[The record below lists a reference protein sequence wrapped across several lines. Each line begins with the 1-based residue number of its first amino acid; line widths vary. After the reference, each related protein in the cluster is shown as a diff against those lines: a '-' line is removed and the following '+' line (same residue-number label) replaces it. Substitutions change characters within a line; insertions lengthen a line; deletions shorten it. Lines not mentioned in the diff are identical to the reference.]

1 MSGARNQ
8 TSTAGGDT
16 GAGRILSGP
25 AVPRAGETVHG
36 LFAEVAGRHP
46 QDVAVV
52 DATGETSYAE
62 LRRLAAA
69 STDRLRRLGV
79 GPGDVVAVRM
89 PRGAAL
95 FATELGIMATG
106 AGYLPLDPADPAE
119 RHRHLLTDA
128 DPAVLLVPD
137 DDPGPGH
144 DSLAST
150 LGDGRVHRFDA
161 AWWTPA
167 DTGRAPDHDDPDAV
181 AYLLYTSGSTGRPK
195 GVAMP
200 HRALVNLLRWHDGAR
215 PGAHRSRTL
224 QVCAVSF
231 DFSFHEIYSA
241 LCLGGTL
248 VVAGDDLRR
257 DPYALAAFTVAQRV
271 ERVFLPVPALIQF
284 AEAATQLPEPPTLR
298 HIVTTGEQL
307 RLTEPLRVLAGRT
320 GVRVHNH
327 YGATEFQDATVAT
340 LPDDVTRWPLIAPI
354 GWPIDNVEVALLD
367 GQHRP
372 VPAGEPGELY
382 VGGAGVAAGYRNQPA
397 LTAERFTTPP
407 GLSGR
412 WYRTGDL
419 ARLTEAGLEHQGRVD
434 AQLKV
439 NGVRIEPAE
448 VEAAAGAHP
457 GVRQAAAAL
466 HEIDGRSRLVVH
478 LVLRDDVDE
487 AVVLREV
494 PGHVAGRL
502 PAAVHPYGYAVVA
515 ELPLTASGKTAR
527 NRLRPP
533 HRLVRATPT
542 TTDLPRGELER
553 RIAGVWR
560 EVLGL
565 DHVGVRDNFFDLGGV
580 SAQLLTVRQ
589 RLTTELGL
597 RVGATDLVE
606 YPTVRA
612 LARRLGGDDPAVAG
626 AAPVTVRPAGG
637 TDDDRVA
644 IVGMAGRFPAAPD
657 LATFW
662 RNLCDGVDAIVECA
676 DEDVRSQDPALLADP
691 DFVRMA
697 GPLADPEYFDAAYF
711 GINAKEAALMDPQ
724 HRIFLEC
731 AVDAFEDAGE
741 VPAGT
746 RTGVYASSSI
756 STYLVNNLVP
766 HFGYTG
772 DRPLTE
778 ADTQQFM
785 VKLGNDRNY
794 LPTRVSYRLD
804 LGGPSISVQSACS
817 SSLVAVH
824 LARRALLA
832 GECDLALAGGVSVV
846 VPQSAGY
853 LYEDGLIRSR
863 DGRSRVF
870 DAEASG
876 TIFSNGCGVVLLKRL
891 SAALADG
898 NRIYAVVAGS
908 AVNNDGVDKL
918 GFTAPSATRQAE
930 VVAAALT
937 DAGIRASE
945 LGYLEAHGTGT
956 PLGDPIEVAGL
967 DQALRAVG
975 GAPQGSVAV
984 GSVKSNIGHLDEAAG
999 IAGLI
1004 KAALAVHHGV
1014 IPASLHF
1021 RTPNPEIDFGSS
1033 ALRVPTGTENWPAGR
1048 RRVAAV
1054 SSHGMGGTNSH
1065 LVLTQAPERPAEPAP
1080 AGPAEPAPAGPAEP
1094 APAGA
1099 ADGPVL
1105 LPISARA
1112 PAAARALAGRYQALL
1127 SEDGADPAGVARSA
1141 ALGRTHHPYRIA
1153 VLATDAREAAE
1164 QLGRATVH
1172 EPRPEG
1178 AVAFVFAGQGAQWV
1192 GMGADLYAEYPVFR
1206 SVLDECAAEVRR
1218 ATGTDLRELVFDGVG
1233 GELDRTAWA
1242 QPALF
1247 AVQYALARLWQ
1258 SWGVQPDVLTGHSVG
1273 EFVAAC
1279 LADALSLPDAL
1290 SLVLARGR
1298 LMDALPDGG
1307 AMVSLLAPPD
1317 AVSGL
1322 LDGMGVEVSVAAVN
1336 DHDSVVLSGA
1346 AALVDR
1352 VVVEADRRGWRS
1364 HRLRVSHAFHSAL
1377 VDPMLDEFR
1386 AVAERVDHRP
1396 PRIPVLA
1403 NRTGRAVS
1411 AFDAEHWVRHARDT
1425 VQFAR
1430 CVDSAVA
1437 EHGVTTIV
1445 EVSPKPTLVRLA
1457 AREGVLVVP
1466 SLREGAGHAQL
1477 LDSLRR
1483 LYLDGRQVTWSG
1495 VYQRRGGPVAL
1506 PAYPWQRTRHW
1517 IEPTGRPTRAGA
1529 GRASGVFLGGR
1540 VDQPGSSEIR
1550 FVSRVD
1556 PDHPRWLTQHR
1567 IFRRVVMPGVAYQD
1581 LAFAAA
1587 GELGLLRPALDDF
1600 LIHQAM
1606 RFADDT
1612 ETRDL
1617 HVVLKPV
1624 PDGHA
1629 VEIHSRS
1636 EAESGPWTLHAT
1648 GTLTAGTASPVAELA
1663 SLRRRFGTP
1672 VPPEEIYRGERGRL
1686 IDLGE
1691 WFQVTR
1697 ELWRDGTG
1705 CLSRIELPARVT
1717 SAAHLH
1723 AVHPIL
1729 LEACLL
1735 ALTVTYPRPFADRT
1749 YLPVGAQRVTLHRA
1763 GTTGSAWCHAEL
1775 RPTDDPD
1782 PRSLVGD
1789 VTLYDDD
1796 GRVLVVMAGVLLRQ
1810 ATAGAMAGNADAAR
1824 WRRRLYRPEWVE
1836 QALPPGTPAGSW
1848 LVVGAD
1854 LARAIAEAAERQGIR
1869 CRVVTDPAD
1878 LAGAVSR
1885 EQPDAVLLAWPAEHA
1900 APGADAGAARDL
1912 TLTLLDCFRSL
1923 LDLPSTP
1930 SVTVLTRQAWGGAP
1944 QPAQAALWGLT
1955 RVLGQER
1962 PDSLPALI
1970 DLPAQGG
1977 DPDAIVAET
1986 AARTADEVTL
1996 HDGRRRVLRLR
2007 PDTDRPDDLTIGP
2020 DGTHLVTGGL
2030 GGLGL
2035 EVAATLVAAGAR
2047 HLALVG
2053 RHEPGGPARERIA
2066 ALAATGAE
2074 VRTYT
2079 ADVGDGEQVAALVAA
2094 LGRELPPL
2102 AGVHHLA
2109 GALADG
2115 LLESQTP
2122 GRFDEAWAAKAGG
2135 AFALHRATVHLPL
2148 THFVLF
2154 SSSSGLLG
2162 TAGQGNYAAANSYLD
2177 GLAAARRAAG
2187 LPAVSIQWGSWAETG
2202 MTARAGIAER
2212 LDRLGEGVLPLD
2224 DATGALRAILATPP
2238 DDGVVAVLAHTWPR
2252 YAAHHTTP
2260 PAPVRDLL
2268 PAAPAGRPD
2277 TAGLADRLREA
2288 TPDQRRKLADGYV
2301 HDITADVLGVAHL
2314 ETDTGLFSL
2323 GLDSLASLEL
2333 RNRLQSAFAVRLGQ
2347 TVVFDHP
2354 TVAGLAGHL
2363 LAVLD
2368 LPTAGPAEGHGGGPA
2383 EGHGA
2388 GPADGPPPEE
2398 QSIDEVAALLA
2409 ERLGNR

>member
-1 MSGARNQ
+1 MSGAMNR
-8 TSTAGGDT
+8 TFAAGGSV
-16 GAGRILSGP
+16 GERGVLGGP
-25 AVPRAGETVHG
+25 PVPRTGETVHG
-36 LFAEVAGRHP
+36 MFADVAERYAQG
-46 QDVAVV
+46 VAVV
-52 DATGETSYAE
+52 DTTGETSYAE
-62 LRRLAAA
+62 LRRLAVGI
-69 STDRLRRLGV
+69 TDRLRRRNV

-89 PRGAAL
+89 PRGAVL
-95 FATELGIMATG
+95 FAAELGIMATG
-106 AGYLPLDPADPAE
+106 ACYLPLDPADPVE
-119 RHRHLLTDA
+119 RHRQLLTDA

-137 DDPGPGH
+137 DDAGAEPEG
-144 DSLAST
+144 LASA
-150 LGDGRVHRFDA
+150 LGSDRVHRLDA
-161 AWWTPA
+161 SWRTPD
-167 DTGRAPDHDDPDAV
+167 DTGRAPDHDDPDVA

-195 GVAMP
+195 GVAMT
-200 HRALVNLLRWHDGAR
+200 HRALVNMLRWHEHAR
-215 PGAHRSRTL
+215 PGVHRSRTL
-224 QVCAVSF
+224 QACAVSF

-248 VVAGDDLRR
+248 VVAEDGHRR
-257 DPYALAAFTVAQRV
+257 DPYALATFAVQQRV
-271 ERVFLPVPALIQF
+271 ERVFLPVPALAQF
-284 AEAATQLPEPPTLR
+284 AEAAVQLPEPPALQ
-298 HIVTTGEQL
+298 HVVTTGEQL
-307 RLTEPLRVLAGRT
+307 RLTEPMRVLAERT
-320 GVRVHNH
+320 GVRLHNH

-367 GQHRP
+367 EQGRP

-382 VGGAGVAAGYRNQPA
+382 VGGAGVAPGYRNQPA
-397 LTAERFTTPP
+397 LTAERFTTPA

-419 ARLTEAGLEHQGRVD
+419 ARLTDAGLEHQGRVD

-448 VEAAAGAHP
+448 IEAATCAHP
-457 GVRQAAAAL
+457 GVHQAAAAL

-478 LVLRDDVDE
+478 VVLRDGVVAED
-487 AVVLREV
+487 VLREV
-494 PGHVAGRL
+494 PATVAERL
-502 PAAVHPYGYAVVA
+502 PGAVRPYGFAVLT
-515 ELPLTASGKTAR
+515 ELPLTSSGKTAR
-527 NRLRPP
+527 ARLRPP
-533 HRLVRATPT
+533 ERLIRATPT
-542 TTDLPRGELER
+542 ATALPRSELER
-553 RIAGVWR
+553 RIAAIWR
-560 EVLGL
+560 EELGL
-565 DHVGVRDNFFDLGGV
+565 DDVGVRDNFFDLGGV
-580 SAQLLTVRQ
+580 SAQLITVRR

-597 RVGATDLVE
+597 RVGAADLVE
-606 YPTVRA
+606 YPTIRA
-612 LARRLGGDDPAVAG
+612 LAQRLGADGSAVAD
-626 AAPVTVRPAGG
+626 AAPVAVPRAG
-637 TDDDRVA
+637 DPDDRVA

-657 LATFW
+657 LETFW
-662 RNLCDGVDAIVECA
+662 RNLCDGVDAIVECTA
-676 DEDVRSQDPALLADP
+676 EDVRSQDPALLTDP

-697 GPLADPEYFDAAYF
+697 GPIADPEYFDAAYF

-741 VPAGT
+741 VPAGS

-766 HFGYTG
+766 HFGYTEG
-772 DRPLTE
+772 RPLTE

-870 DAEASG
+870 DADASG

-891 SAALADG
+891 SAAIADG
-898 NRIYAVVAGS
+898 NRVYAVVAGS

-918 GFTAPSATRQAE
+918 GFTAPSAARQAE
-930 VVAAALT
+930 VVAAALA
-937 DAGIRASE
+937 DAGVRASE
-945 LGYLEAHGTGT
+945 LGYIEAHGTGT

-975 GAPQGSVAV
+975 GTAPASVAV

-1004 KAALAVHHGV
+1004 KTALAVHHGV

-1021 RTPNPEIDFGSS
+1021 RTPNPEIDFASS
-1033 ALRVPTGTENWPAGR
+1033 ALRVPTTTETWPAGR
-1048 RRVAAV
+1048 PRVAAV

-1065 LVLTQAPERPAEPAP
+1065 LVLTQAPERASASLATTAP
-1080 AGPAEPAPAGPAEP
+1080 A
-1094 APAGA
+1094 
-1099 ADGPVL
+1099 GPVL
-1105 LPISARA
+1105 LPVSARA
-1112 PAAARALAGRYQALL
+1112 PEAAHALVTRYQALL
-1127 SEDGADPAGVARSA
+1127 TTDGADLADVARSA
-1141 ALGRTHHPYRIA
+1141 ALGRTQHPYRVA

-1164 QLGRATVH
+1164 LLGRATVH
-1172 EPRPEG
+1172 GPRAER

-1192 GMGADLYAEYPVFR
+1192 GMGADLYATYPVFR
-1206 SVLDECAAEVRR
+1206 SVLDDCAAEVRR

-1233 GELDRTAWA
+1233 GDLDRTAWA

-1258 SWGVQPDVLTGHSVG
+1258 SWGVQPDVVTGHSVG

-1279 LADALSLPDAL
+1279 LADVLSLPDAL
-1290 SLVLARGR
+1290 RLVVARGR

-1307 AMVSLLAPPD
+1307 AMLSLLAPPD
-1317 AVSGL
+1317 AVADL
-1322 LDGMGVEVSVAAVN
+1322 LDGIGDDVSVAAVN
-1336 DHDSVVLSGA
+1336 GHDSVVLSGA
-1346 AALVDR
+1346 AELIDR
-1352 VVVEADRRGWRS
+1352 VRAEADRRGWR
-1364 HRLRVSHAFHSAL
+1364 HNRLRVSHAFHSAL
-1377 VDPMLDEFR
+1377 MDPMLDEFR
-1386 AVAERVDHRP
+1386 VLAERVSYRA

-1403 NRTGRAVS
+1403 NRTGAAVW
-1411 AFDAEHWVRHARDT
+1411 AFDAEHWVRHARET
-1425 VQFAR
+1425 VHFAR
-1430 CVDSAVA
+1430 CVDSAV
-1437 EHGVTTIV
+1437 EDHGVTTIV
-1445 EVSPKPTLVRLA
+1445 EVSPKPTLVRFA

-1466 SLREGAGHAQL
+1466 TLREGAGREQL

-1483 LYLDGRQVTWSG
+1483 LYLDGRDVAWSG
-1495 VYQRRGGPVAL
+1495 VHGHGERVGL

-1517 IEPTGRPTRAGA
+1517 IEPVRRVTRTGP
-1529 GRASGVFLGGR
+1529 GRAAGVFLGDR

-1550 FVSRVD
+1550 FVSQVD

-1567 IFRRVVMPGVAYQD
+1567 IFRRVVLPGVAYQD

-1612 ETRDL
+1612 EARDL

-1624 PDGHA
+1624 ADGHA

-1636 EAESGPWTLHAT
+1636 TVGAGPWARHAT
-1648 GTLTAGTASPVAELA
+1648 GTLTAGAASPVAELA
-1663 SLRRRFGTP
+1663 SLRRRFVTP
-1672 VPPEEIYRGERGRL
+1672 VSPEEIYRGERGRL

-1697 ELWRDGTG
+1697 ALWRDGSG
-1705 CLSRIELPARVT
+1705 CLSRIELPSRVT

-1735 ALTVTYPRPFADRT
+1735 ALTVTYPRPFAERT
-1749 YLPVGAQRVTLHRA
+1749 YIPVGAQRVTLHQA
-1763 GTTGSAWCHAEL
+1763 GTPGSAWCHAEL

-1789 VTLYDDD
+1789 ITLYDDD
-1796 GRVLVVMAGVLLRQ
+1796 GRVLVVMSGVLLRQ
-1810 ATAGAMAGNADAAR
+1810 ATAEAMAGDADAGR
-1824 WRRRLYRPEWVE
+1824 WRRRRYRPVWVE
-1836 QALPPGTPAGSW
+1836 QSLPPVAPPAGSW
-1848 LVVGAD
+1848 IAVGAE
-1854 LARAIAEAAERQGIR
+1854 LAHSVAGAAERQGVR
-1869 CRVVTDPAD
+1869 CRVVAD
-1878 LAGAVSR
+1878 ATGLAEAVSR
-1885 EQPDAVLLAWPAEHA
+1885 EQPDAVLLAWPAESPD
-1900 APGADAGAARDL
+1900 PGPDAGPARDL
-1912 TLTLLDCFRSL
+1912 TLSLLGCFRGL
-1923 LDLPSTP
+1923 LDLPSPP
-1930 SVTVLTRQAWGGAP
+1930 SVTVLTRQAWGSSP
-1944 QPAQAALWGLT
+1944 RPAQTALWGLT

-1962 PDSLPALI
+1962 PDSLPSLV
-1970 DLPAQGG
+1970 DLPAHGA

-1986 AARTADEVTL
+1986 AARVADEVTL
-1996 HDGRRRVLRLR
+1996 YDGRRRVLRLR
-2007 PDTDRPDDLTIGP
+2007 PDTDQPDDLTISP

-2035 EVAATLVAAGAR
+2035 EVAATLAAMGVR

-2053 RHEPGGPARERIA
+2053 RQQPGEHARERIG
-2066 ALAATGAE
+2066 ALAVSGVE
-2074 VRTYT
+2074 VRTFT
-2079 ADVGDGEQVAALVAA
+2079 ADVSDGEQVAALVAA
-2094 LGRELPPL
+2094 VEREMPPL
-2102 AGVHHLA
+2102 VGVHHLA
-2109 GALADG
+2109 GTLADG

-2122 GRFDEAWAAKAGG
+2122 ERFDEAWAAKAGG
-2135 AFALHRATVHLPL
+2135 AFALHRATAHLRL
-2148 THFVLF
+2148 AHFVLF

-2162 TAGQGNYAAANSYLD
+2162 TAGQGNYAAANTYLD

-2202 MTARAGIAER
+2202 MTARAGLEER
-2212 LDRLGEGVLPLD
+2212 LDRLGEGVLPLRE
-2224 DATGALRAILATPP
+2224 ATGAFRAILAAPP

-2252 YAAHHTTP
+2252 YAAHHATP
-2260 PAPVRDLL
+2260 PGPVRDLL
-2268 PAAPAGRPD
+2268 PAEPVGRPD
-2277 TAGLADRLREA
+2277 AGGLPDRLREA
-2288 TPDQRRKLADGYV
+2288 TPDHRRKLAEEYV
-2301 HDITADVLGVAHL
+2301 HDIVAEVLGVPRL
-2314 ETDTGLFSL
+2314 DTDAGLFSL

-2347 TVVFDHP
+2347 TAVFDHP
-2354 TVAGLAGHL
+2354 TVAGLAEHL
-2363 LAVLD
+2363 LVVLD
-2368 LPTAGPAEGHGGGPA
+2368 LPTDEPSDEASA
-2383 EGHGA
+2383 
-2388 GPADGPPPEE
+2388 EE

-2409 ERLGNR
+2409 KRLGIR

>member
-1 MSGARNQ
+1 MSGARNR
-8 TSTAGGDT
+8 TSATGSLAGPDQV
-16 GAGRILSGP
+16 LSGP
-25 AVPRAGETVHG
+25 EVTRTGETVHG
-36 LFAEVAGRHP
+36 MFAAAAERHP
-46 QDVAVV
+46 GDVAVV
-52 DATGETSYAE
+52 DATGETSYAA

-69 STDRLRRLGV
+69 VTDRLRRLGV
-79 GPGDVVAVRM
+79 GPGDVVAVRI

-95 FATELGIMATG
+95 FAAELGIMATG
-106 AGYLPLDPADPAE
+106 AAYLPLDPADPAQ

-128 DPAVLLVPD
+128 DPAALLVPD
-137 DDPGPGH
+137 DDAGTGPEG
-144 DSLAST
+144 LAST
-150 LGDGRVHRFDA
+150 MGDGRLHRLDA
-161 AWWTPA
+161 SWWTPD
-167 DTGRAPDHDDPDAV
+167 DTLRAPDHDDPDAA
-181 AYLLYTSGSTGRPK
+181 AYLLHTSGSTGRPK

-200 HRALVNLLRWHDGAR
+200 HRALVNLLRWHESAR
-215 PGAHRSRTL
+215 PGVHGSRTL

-248 VVAGDDLRR
+248 VVADDGHRR
-257 DPYALAAFTVAQRV
+257 DPYALATFVAAQRV
-271 ERVFLPVPALIQF
+271 ERVFLPVPALTQF
-284 AEAATQLPEPPTLR
+284 AEAAVQLPEPPALR

-307 RLTEPLRVLAGRT
+307 RLTEPMRVLAGRT
-320 GVRVHNH
+320 GVRLHNH

-382 VGGAGVAAGYRNQPA
+382 VGGAGVAPGYRDQPA

-419 ARLTEAGLEHQGRVD
+419 ARRTDAGLVHQGRVD

-448 VEAAAGAHP
+448 IEAAACAHP
-457 GVRQAAAAL
+457 AVHQAAAAL

-478 LVLRDDVDE
+478 VVLRED
-487 AVVLREV
+487 AVAGDVLREV
-494 PGHVAGRL
+494 PGIVAGRL
-502 PAAVHPYGYAVVA
+502 PVAVQPYGFAVVD

-527 NRLRPP
+527 DRLRPP
-533 HRLVRATPT
+533 DRLVRAAPT
-542 TTDLPRGELER
+542 ATALPRSELER
-553 RIAGVWR
+553 RIAAIWR
-560 EVLGL
+560 EELGL
-565 DHVGVRDNFFDLGGV
+565 DDVGVRDSFFDLGGV
-580 SAQLLTVRQ
+580 SAQLITVRR

-606 YPTVRA
+606 YPTIRA
-612 LARRLGGDDPAVAG
+612 LARRLGGDDPTVTDAGPVAV
-626 AAPVTVRPAGG
+626 RRAGG
-637 TDDDRVA
+637 ADDDRVA
-644 IVGMAGRFPAAPD
+644 VVGMAGRFPAAPD

-662 RNLCDGVDAIVECA
+662 RNLCDGVDAIVECS
-676 DEDVRSQDPALLADP
+676 DEDVRSQDPALSTDP

-697 GPLADPEYFDAAYF
+697 GPIADPECFDAAYF

-741 VPAGT
+741 VPAGS

-766 HFGYTG
+766 HFGYAA

-804 LGGPSISVQSACS
+804 LGGPSINVQSACS

-846 VPQSAGY
+846 VPQAAGY

-870 DAEASG
+870 DADASG

-891 SAALADG
+891 SAAIADG

-918 GFTAPSATRQAE
+918 GFTAPSAARQAE

-937 DAGIRASE
+937 DAGVRASE

-975 GAPQGSVAV
+975 GAAPGSVAV

-1021 RTPNPEIDFGSS
+1021 RTPNPEIDFGAS
-1033 ALRVPTGTENWPAGR
+1033 ALRVPTGTERWPAGR
-1048 RRVAAV
+1048 HRVAAV

-1065 LVLTQAPERPAEPAP
+1065 LVLTQAPERAP
-1080 AGPAEPAPAGPAEP
+1080 ESDPTVTPNGS
-1094 APAGA
+1094 
-1099 ADGPVL
+1099 VL

-1112 PAAARALAGRYQALL
+1112 PEAAHELVARYQALL
-1127 SEDGADPAGVARSA
+1127 TQDGADLAGIARSA
-1141 ALGRTHHPYRIA
+1141 ALGRTHHPYRVA

-1164 QLGRATVH
+1164 LLGRATVH
-1172 EPRPEG
+1172 APRAEG
-1178 AVAFVFAGQGAQWV
+1178 ALAFVFAGQGSQWV
-1192 GMGADLYAEYPVFR
+1192 GMGADLHAGYPVFR
-1206 SVLDECAAEVRR
+1206 SAFDECAEEVRR

-1258 SWGVQPDVLTGHSVG
+1258 SWGVQPDVVTGHSVG

-1279 LADALSLPDAL
+1279 LADVLSLPDAL
-1290 SLVLARGR
+1290 RLVLARGR

-1307 AMVSLLAPPD
+1307 AMLSLLAPPD
-1317 AVSGL
+1317 AAAGL
-1322 LDGMGVEVSVAAVN
+1322 LAELGVEVSVAAVN

-1346 AALVDR
+1346 AELIER
-1352 VVVEADRRGWRS
+1352 VGVEADRRGWRS

-1377 VDPMLDEFR
+1377 MDPMLDEFR
-1386 AVAERVDHRP
+1386 AVAAQVDHRP

-1403 NRTGRAVS
+1403 GRTGAAVS

-1425 VQFAR
+1425 VHFAR

-1437 EHGVTTIV
+1437 DHAVTTIV
-1445 EVSPKPTLVRLA
+1445 EVSPKPTLVRFA

-1466 SLREGAGHAQL
+1466 TLREDAGRAQL

-1495 VYQRRGGPVAL
+1495 VHRRRGEPVAL
-1506 PAYPWQRTRHW
+1506 PGYPWQRTRHW
-1517 IEPTGRPTRAGA
+1517 IEPARRTTRTGP
-1529 GRASGVFLGGR
+1529 GRSGGVFLGER

-1550 FVSRVD
+1550 FVSQVD
-1556 PDHPRWLTQHR
+1556 PGHPRWLTQHR

-1587 GELGLLRPALDDF
+1587 GEIGLLRPALDDF

-1624 PDGHA
+1624 ADGHA

-1636 EAESGPWTLHAT
+1636 EVETGPWTLHAT
-1648 GTLTAGTASPVAELA
+1648 GTLTAGSTSPVADLEA
-1663 SLRRRFGTP
+1663 LRRRFVTP
-1672 VPPEEIYRGERGRL
+1672 VSPEEIYRGERGRL

-1691 WFQVTR
+1691 WFQVTT
-1697 ELWRDGTG
+1697 ELWRDGPG
-1705 CLSRIELPARVT
+1705 CLSRIALPARVT

-1735 ALTVTYPRPFADRT
+1735 ALTVTYPRPFAERT
-1749 YLPVGAQRVTLHRA
+1749 YIPVGAQRVTLHRA
-1763 GTTGSAWCHAEL
+1763 GTSGSAWCHAEL

-1789 VTLYDDD
+1789 ITLYDDD

-1810 ATAGAMAGNADAAR
+1810 ATAEAMAGDADAAR
-1824 WRRRLYRPEWVE
+1824 WRRRLYRPVWVE
-1836 QALPPGTPAGSW
+1836 QALPPGTTRTALPAGARVGSW
-1848 LVVGAD
+1848 IAVGTE
-1854 LARAIAEAAERQGIR
+1854 LAHSVAEAAERQGVR
-1869 CRVVTDPAD
+1869 CRVVADATD

-1885 EQPDAVLLAWPAEHA
+1885 EQPDAVLLAWPAERPD
-1900 APGADAGAARDL
+1900 PGPDAGPARDL
-1912 TLTLLDCFRSL
+1912 TLSLLDCFRSL
-1923 LDLPSTP
+1923 LELPSPP

-1944 QPAQAALWGLT
+1944 RPAQTALWGLT

-1962 PDSLPALI
+1962 PDSLPTLV
-1970 DLPAQGG
+1970 DLPAHGE

-1986 AARTADEVTL
+1986 AARVADEVTL

-2007 PDTDRPDDLTIGP
+2007 PDTDRPDDLTIDPG
-2020 DGTHLVTGGL
+2020 GTHLVTGGL
-2030 GGLGL
+2030 GGLGI
-2035 EVAATLVAAGAR
+2035 EVATTLVAAGVR

-2053 RHEPGGPARERIA
+2053 RSEPGEQARERIA
-2066 ALAATGAE
+2066 TLTAAGVE
-2074 VRTYT
+2074 VRTFT
-2079 ADVGDGEQVAALVAA
+2079 ADVSDDGQVAALVA
-2094 LGRELPPL
+2094 GVGQEMPPL
-2102 AGVHHLA
+2102 TGVHHLA
-2109 GALADG
+2109 GVLADG
-2115 LLESQTP
+2115 LLETQTP
-2122 GRFDEAWAAKAGG
+2122 ERFDQAWAAKAGG
-2135 AFALHRATVHLPL
+2135 AFALHRATTHLPL

-2162 TAGQGNYAAANSYLD
+2162 TAGQGNYAAANTYLD

-2187 LPAVSIQWGSWAETG
+2187 LPGVSIQWGSWAQTG
-2202 MTARAGIAER
+2202 MTARAGIEER
-2212 LDRLGEGVLPLD
+2212 LDRLGEGVLPLGE
-2224 DATGALRAILATPP
+2224 ATGALRAILATPP

-2252 YAAHHTTP
+2252 YAAHHATP
-2260 PAPVRDLL
+2260 PGPVRDLL
-2268 PAAPAGRPD
+2268 PADPVARPD
-2277 TAGLADRLREA
+2277 AAGLADRLREA
-2288 TPDQRRKLADGYV
+2288 PPDQRRKLADGYV
-2301 HDITADVLGVAHL
+2301 HDIVAEVLGVAQV
-2314 ETDTGLFSL
+2314 ETDAGLFSL

-2347 TVVFDHP
+2347 TAVFDHP
-2354 TVAGLAGHL
+2354 TVAGLAEHL
-2363 LAVLD
+2363 LTVLD
-2368 LPTAGPAEGHGGGPA
+2368 LPTGGPSD
-2383 EGHGA
+2383 GPVSGPTDGA
-2388 GPADGPPPEE
+2388 SSGPADGVPVEE

-2409 ERLGNR
+2409 KRLENR